1 MFFYSNPVNVCLPP
15 ASVDGH
21 FIFPYFENCV
31 VIRIK
36 CGDNV
41 VTFHRKGQKEKSLTA

>member
-1 MFFYSNPVNVCLPP
+1 MFFYSNPVNACLPP

-21 FIFPYFENCV
+21 FLFPYFENCV
-31 VIRIK
+31 VTTLFSVVTRIK

-41 VTFHRKGQKEKSLTA
+41 VTFRLKE